1 MFKKFLPKAP
11 MFFDILA
18 ELSGNIYE
26 ATKLLQEMLVKHDHL
41 GEYSTQIHILENKCD
56 DLTHTV
62 INELNETFVTPIDR
76 EDIYALANSLDNIID
91 SIDTIGTRLNI
102 YKIKT
107 PIHYGQ
113 ELSEILLSQTKL
125 LSDVV
130 HSLQDRKHTMS
141 KLISIRDLETQGD
154 TVFREAITKLF
165 KNEKDIIELIKKKEI
180 LENIE
185 KAVDNCQTATLVME
199 GIVIKNL

>member
-1 MFKKFLPKAP
+1 MFRKFLPKAP
-11 MFFDILA
+11 VFFNTLA
-18 ELSGNIYE
+18 EISANINE
-26 ATKLLQEMLVKHDHL
+26 ASKLLKESLMKHAEF
-41 GEYSTQIHILENKCD
+41 GEYSSKIHLLENKCD
-56 DLTHTV
+56 DLTHSV

-91 SIDTIGTRLNI
+91 TIDTIGTRLSI

-107 PIHYGQ
+107 PLAYSEQ
-113 ELSEILLSQTKL
+113 LTEILLSQTGL

-130 HSLQDRKHTMS
+130 HSLSDRKNTMT

-154 TVFREAITKLF
+154 NVFHDAIANLF
-165 KNEKDIIELIKKKEI
+165 ETEKDVLELIKKKEI

-199 GIVIKNL
+199 SIVIKNV

>member
-11 MFFDILA
+11 KFFDILA
-18 ELSGNIYE
+18 ELSTNIHE

-41 GEYSTQIHILENKCD
+41 GEYSSRMHILENKCD
-56 DLTHTV
+56 DLTHSV

-91 SIDTIGTRLNI
+91 TIDTIGIRLNI

-107 PIHYGQ
+107 PINYGEQ
-113 ELSEILLSQTKL
+113 LSEILLSQTKL

-130 HSLQDRKHTMS
+130 HSLQDRVN
-141 KLISIRDLETQGD
+141 IYQGP
-154 TVFREAITKLF
+154 
-165 KNEKDIIELIKKKEI
+165 
-180 LENIE
+180 
-185 KAVDNCQTATLVME
+185 
-199 GIVIKNL
+199 

>member
-1 MFKKFLPKAP
+1 MFRKFLPKAP
-11 MFFDILA
+11 IFFNTLA
-18 ELSGNIYE
+18 EVSGNIHE
-26 ATKLLQEMLVKHDHL
+26 ASKLLKEMLVNHTNF
-41 GEYSTQIHILENKCD
+41 GEYSSRIHLLENKSD
-56 DLTHTV
+56 DLTHSI

-91 SIDTIGTRLNI
+91 TIDTIGNRLNI

-107 PIHYGQ
+107 PLAYAEQ
-113 ELSEILLSQTKL
+113 LSEILLSQTGL

-130 HSLQDRKHTMS
+130 HSLSDRKNTMT

-154 TVFREAITKLF
+154 TVFRDAIGSLF
-165 KNEKDIIELIKKKEI
+165 ETEKDVLELIKKKEI

-185 KAVDNCQTATLVME
+185 EAVDNCQTATLVME
-199 GIVIKNL
+199 GIVIKNV